1 MILIMMLELFFV
13 MLLTKQL
20 FFVHGH
26 SDISQT
32 YTTIAASNL
41 TYTTLPFPNLAVNK
55 IDTVLEYSMML

>member
-1 MILIMMLELFFV
+1 MISIMMLELFFV
-13 MLLTKQL
+13 MLLTKL
-20 FFVHGH
+20 FFVHSH